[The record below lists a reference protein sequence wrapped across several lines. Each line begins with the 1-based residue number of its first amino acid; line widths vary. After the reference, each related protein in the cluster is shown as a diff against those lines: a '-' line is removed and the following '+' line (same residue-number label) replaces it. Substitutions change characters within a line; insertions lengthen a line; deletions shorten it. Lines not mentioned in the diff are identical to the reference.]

1 MFKYLLVFK
10 NMHANRCEDLA
21 FFFARHTHDK
31 LNLRLWTNQQ
41 NDIIDLIH
49 RNFNI
54 FQGLKEPYN
63 CIYFALSGANKS
75 ICT

>member
-1 MFKYLLVFK
+1 M
-10 NMHANRCEDLA
+10 

-54 FQGLKEPYN
+54 FQGLKER
-63 CIYFALSGANKS
+63 IYFALSGAQ
-75 ICT
+75 

>member
-10 NMHANRCEDLA
+10 TDSGVIQTDVRIWRFSLPD
-21 FFFARHTHDK
+21 THDK

-49 RNFNI
+49 RNSNI

-63 CIYFALSGANKS
+63 CIYFALSGAQ
-75 ICT
+75 